1 MAVEEKVLLHG
12 AEIKNERTTELATIK
27 SPSSVSCPLKYLKDT
42 ANIIT
47 FYGSRKRLL

>member
-12 AEIKNERTTELATIK
+12 AEIKNERKTELATIK
-27 SPSSVSCPLKYLKDT
+27 SPSSVSCPLEYLKDT
-42 ANIIT
+42 VNIIT